1 MHPLGPFAFTEL
13 TKINFCSLYDVK
25 MLGKDGMLGTLHF
38 YTPNCEQELVQ
49 NVYWIG
55 ANVFHP
61 GDTVRLNIYTDDIPV
76 QASIK
81 EAPLVH
87 EIGDS
92 LFIQPCITVR
102 GREVSRSTIEWLYKH
117 KTLRVLATQEFNGV
131 SFMRQIRG
139 NPENKAGGYGED
151 ALSYGFIADTY
162 SICAQDVYLCDAET
176 GMPMFNSGAKYHG
189 ITVDAPLEEQQKYIK
204 AVPAEVLELIC
215 SDLSIKPLEECA
227 DVVIP

>member
-1 MHPLGPFAFTEL
+1 MHQLGPFAFTEL

-25 MLGKDGMLGTLHF
+25 TFGKDGMIGTLHF
-38 YTPNCEQELVQ
+38 YTPNCEQELIQ

-87 EIGDS
+87 EVGDS
-92 LFIQPCITVR
+92 LYIQPCITVR

-117 KTLRVLATQEFNGV
+117 KTLRVVATQEFNGV

-139 NPENKAGGYGED
+139 NLENKAGGYGED
-151 ALSYGFIADTY
+151 AVSYGFIADTY

-176 GMPMFNSGAKYHG
+176 GEPFFNSGAKYHG
-189 ITVDAPLEEQQKYIK
+189 VTMNSSTEEQMKYMK
-204 AVPAEVLELIC
+204 VVPAEVLELIC
-215 SDLSIKPLEECA
+215 PDVSIKSLEECA
-227 DVVIP
+227 SVVIP